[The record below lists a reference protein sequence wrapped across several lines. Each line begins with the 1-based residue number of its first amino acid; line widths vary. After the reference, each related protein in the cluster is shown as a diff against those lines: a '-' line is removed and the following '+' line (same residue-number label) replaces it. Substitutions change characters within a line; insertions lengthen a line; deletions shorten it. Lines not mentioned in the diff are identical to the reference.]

1 MMSDPERAGD
11 DELLAIPR
19 LAERVG
25 VTPRV
30 LRYWEEQGLIS
41 PTREHGKLRYSP
53 RDVAIAA
60 LIRRLLAAG
69 AGVEGVRM
77 LKRLA
82 ERDIRR
88 SSAAGDQVALIEDA
102 LRILY
107 QRKAF
112 REETGMDEEH
122 YPEGKPPPPPRHGG
136 PPRGPGGPG
145 GPRPRKGEARSLSK
159 GPSGIVKML
168 MAHVLLQPDIPAKR
182 HWRST
187 GHSSRLDALGFS
199 FDVGSTAEPSGE
211 VYDDEPRCPLC
222 ACQEH
227 KPRLSA
233 AGDHSAPAAVW
244 PGSGE
249 TGRRPQPELPGPSW
263 CWPCAA
269 ARRRPKPLC
278 PGTLLA
284 SVTRQSDASGARA

>member
-1 MMSDPERAGD
+1 MMSDSERAGG

-53 RDVAIAA
+53 RDVAIAR
-60 LIRRLLAAG
+60 LIRSLLE
-69 AGVEGVRM
+69 AGVGIEGVRM

-88 SSAAGDQVALIEDA
+88 SSSAADETALIEEA

-122 YPEGKPPPPPRHGG
+122 YPEGKPPPPPPHRG
-136 PPRGPGGPG
+136 PPRRPGAPGGPH
-145 GPRPRKGEARSLSK
+145 A
-159 GPSGIVKML
+159 
-168 MAHVLLQPDIPAKR
+168 
-182 HWRST
+182 
-187 GHSSRLDALGFS
+187 
-199 FDVGSTAEPSGE
+199 
-211 VYDDEPRCPLC
+211 
-222 ACQEH
+222 
-227 KPRLSA
+227 
-233 AGDHSAPAAVW
+233 
-244 PGSGE
+244 
-249 TGRRPQPELPGPSW
+249 
-263 CWPCAA
+263 
-269 ARRRPKPLC
+269 
-278 PGTLLA
+278 
-284 SVTRQSDASGARA
+284 

>member
-1 MMSDPERAGD
+1 MMMSDSS

-53 RDVAIAA
+53 RDVAIAR

-69 AGVEGVRM
+69 VGIEGVRM

-82 ERDIRR
+82 ERDIRL
-88 SSAAGDQVALIEDA
+88 SAGDGDEPALLEEA

-122 YPEGKPPPPPRHGG
+122 YPDGQPPPPP
-136 PPRGPGGPG
+136 PPPNRGP
-145 GPRPRKGEARSLSK
+145 R
-159 GPSGIVKML
+159 
-168 MAHVLLQPDIPAKR
+168 
-182 HWRST
+182 
-187 GHSSRLDALGFS
+187 
-199 FDVGSTAEPSGE
+199 
-211 VYDDEPRCPLC
+211 
-222 ACQEH
+222 
-227 KPRLSA
+227 
-233 AGDHSAPAAVW
+233 
-244 PGSGE
+244 
-249 TGRRPQPELPGPSW
+249 
-263 CWPCAA
+263 
-269 ARRRPKPLC
+269 
-278 PGTLLA
+278 
-284 SVTRQSDASGARA
+284 